1 MRQIV
6 CGECRKRYDYDR
18 DDFCPRCGAF
28 NQPRKTWG
36 VDAKGNVIRVDGINE
51 RDHDGS
57 FVHQEIHREKD
68 VRRSI
73 GMDWKGTAQRPAATA
88 QAAPARRPAAGGKRR
103 PAATAKETTLAQ
115 RIVAIVAAIIL
126 LNVVVTILS
135 VLFSIF

>member
-68 VRRSI
+68 VRRST
-73 GMDWKGTAQRPAATA
+73 GMDWKGTAKRP
-88 QAAPARRPAAGGKRR
+88 AAPARRPAAGGKGR
-103 PAATAKETTLAQ
+103 PGAAAKETTLAQ

-126 LNVVVTILS
+126 INVVLTILP
-135 VLFSIF
+135 VVFSIF